1 MAETTVKVVVR
12 CRPLLPHETDKD
24 VKNVSTIDEDGGR
37 ITISGRT
44 HDYGEN
50 NVIGGGDR
58 HATMYDRTAKPLIAQ
73 LFDGYNATVLAYGQ
87 TGSGK
92 TYTMGTAFDEAE
104 VDGVVPRAVAE
115 IISRREK
122 LIAEG
127 RGCLIVCS
135 MCEVYQEEVRSRR
148 PVVLWCLHFIQT
160 TRGHLTMTWV
170 VAFSIPSMLRAGPRF
185 AGRMQRGGRPASS
198 SCAGGSERRRRDH
211 RWTQ

>member
-44 HDYGEN
+44 HDYGNES
-50 NVIGGGDR
+50 VVGGGDR

-92 TYTMGTAFDEAE
+92 THTMGTAFDEAE

-115 IISRREK
+115 IIQRRQK
-122 LIAEG
+122 LITEG

-135 MCEVYQEEVRSRR
+135 MCEVYQEEVMIPASRR
-148 PVVLWCLHFIQT
+148 VVVSSLPW
-160 TRGHLTMTWV
+160 MDSW
-170 VAFSIPSMLRAGPRF
+170 PSHDAVGGLFFDFGAVFDRNAPRRS
-185 AGRMQRGGRPASS
+185 AI
-198 SCAGGSERRRRDH
+198 C
-211 RWTQ
+211 